1 MSLIWSFITCQRS
14 GPIHFMY
21 SVFRFKAWI
30 AGSLFFGKRSLWFTL
45 IWIQILGIQT
55 EVIKLKMR
63 YGIFKLFNESWICG
77 RQARIGTSYHKWVF
91 QSKVD
96 CSIIHLTSFS
106 TSSEQNWSG
115 QNLSKL
121 QISYEHSLGNDVYF
135 TQVWL
140 QVFYLCKPTPQYPKV
155 EKRFLKK
162 STNLTSSFICATHL
176 GQIQICKIP
185 EILSNPIT
193 KVNSEIPQLHRW
205 PNMGLGCYRIILLTK
220 Q

>member
-1 MSLIWSFITCQRS
+1 MSCCHQNVPYMEFYHLPAQWSYLFYVL
-14 GPIHFMY
+14 GVP
-21 SVFRFKAWI
+21 FKAWI
-30 AGSLFFGKRSLWFTL
+30 IGSLCFGKRSFWFTL

-115 QNLSKL
+115 RTFLGKWCILHPSLTSGLLPLQAHSPISKGR
-121 QISYEHSLGNDVYF
+121 E
-135 TQVWL
+135 
-140 QVFYLCKPTPQYPKV
+140 KV
-155 EKRFLKK
+155 LKK
-162 STNLTSSFICATHL
+162 TSTNLTSSFICATLL

-205 PNMGLGCYRIILLTK
+205 PNMGLGCYRNMLWTK
-220 Q
+220 KS